1 MGGDGTARRVLMA
14 WAGSEYGES
23 LRPHVFSAAGE
34 GRSRCASDRRT
45 FPERRRRK
53 ACIGAWGLQRFIG
66 GIDRMALQ
74 SRHFPQQAFPV
85 RLPATGGSI
94 RYWSIL
100 FLLPMR
106 SRGVSRRSITKEDS
120 LSGLSSS
127 CVAGGMRRDRG
138 RRTSGF
144 AGAGQSGVRRN
155 SGEGEICGAQA
166 CFGVLRLSAGAAETA
181 GAFSVAANQAFFAS
195 FSSST
200 FRRASALAL
209 SFFSLAR

>member
-23 LRPHVFSAAGE
+23 FRPHVFSAAGK

-53 ACIGAWGLQRFIG
+53 ACIGSWGLQRFIG

-106 SRGVSRRSITKEDS
+106 SGGVSRRSITKEDS

-144 AGAGQSGVRRN
+144 AGAGQGGGVRRN
-155 SGEGEICGAQA
+155 AGGRSSALRPVSV
-166 CFGVLRLSAGAAETA
+166 CFGFLQGRRKRQGPFPSPPIRP
-181 GAFSVAANQAFFAS
+181 
-195 FSSST
+195 SSLPFPAPPSGGLP
-200 FRRASALAL
+200 RWR
-209 SFFSLAR
+209 

>member
-1 MGGDGTARRVLMA
+1 MA

-85 RLPATGGSI
+85 RLPTTGGSI

-106 SRGVSRRSITKEDS
+106 SGGVSRRSITKEGS

-144 AGAGQSGVRRN
+144 AGAGQGGGVRRN

-166 CFGVLRLSAGAAETA
+166 CFGVLRLPAGAAETA